1 MVKSVLLATVGAGV
15 MFAQSAY
22 PPAWPREGA
31 TRLFEND
38 RVIAWETVWKA
49 DVAQPVHEHK
59 YDLTGVFLRWGRIKV
74 TRPDGTVSDNPEP
87 FEVPRPYFQAKGV
100 IHTEEGVGHPERHA
114 ISIEIK
120 ENGPPPLE
128 PKPGMALAFPRDG
141 AKQVL
146 DNERVTIWDYSWQ
159 PGKPVPMHFHHKDA
173 IVVFVQG
180 GTLVLK
186 GPDGREQTSARAYKE
201 VVFSP
206 RGGTHSE
213 EVVSGTPRAMIIE
226 LK

>member
-1 MVKSVLLATVGAGV
+1 MFKSVMLATVGAGIV
-15 MFAQSAY
+15 FAQSAY

-31 TRLFEND
+31 TKLFEND

-49 DVAQPVHEHK
+49 GVAQPMHEHK

-74 TRPDGTVSDNPEP
+74 TRPDGTSSDNPEP
-87 FEVPRPYFQAKGV
+87 FEVPRAYFQAKGV
-100 IHTEEGVGHPERHA
+100 IHIEEGMGQPERHA

-120 ENGPPPLE
+120 EPIPPPLE
-128 PKPGMALAFPRDG
+128 PKPGIPLAFLREG

-146 DNERVTIWDYSWQ
+146 DNARVAIWDYTFE
-159 PGKPVPMHFHHKDA
+159 PGKPIPMHFHDKDA
-173 IVVFVQG
+173 VIVYLEP
-180 GTLVLK
+180 GTVVSK
-186 GPDGREQTSARAYKE
+186 GEDGREEKNTRAYKQ

-206 RGGTHSE
+206 RGRTHTE
-213 EVVSGTPRAMIIE
+213 EAVSGRPRAMIIE